1 MATVNT
7 ETLDRHTAITAR
19 SAQEITS
26 ALTAFVAN
34 WRNYDGGEVEEAHT
48 FLDQLF
54 EAYGLD
60 RRGAGVRYEAS
71 LRRADGTTGF
81 TDAILPGK
89 LLIEMKRPSKAAT
102 LEEDREQAF
111 DYWQEV
117 GSRDEG
123 VPAPR
128 YTLLCAFH
136 RFMVYEFGRY
146 PREPIADFTLD
157 ELPDNQGA
165 LRFLAGQRPT
175 VVQPNRELTATAAE
189 AVVRLYHGLVAR
201 DAAEPIE
208 LRSFILQTV
217 WCLFAS
223 DLGVLAGHPVQEIVN
238 DLLADAH
245 DRRSSAAELGHLY
258 RLLNLPDQHHPD
270 RPSTVHQQQGGV
282 FAGKTKFVNG
292 GLFATPAAV
301 HLTREELETLRDI
314 GRYRWRDVDPTIFG
328 SLIEGF
334 LERDRA
340 IDDPG
345 ARRQF
350 GVHYTH
356 ADDIRKI
363 VTPSIVEPWQARIRQ
378 ASTAD
383 EALDVLA
390 SLCKLRV
397 LDSACGSANFLYI
410 AYQEIRGLEREARE
424 KLEQLSRASGVEPPN
439 TRHLQFPLQNLYGI
453 ELDEFAVQ
461 VARVVL
467 WMGHEIAGRDQGT
480 PEPLLPLPDLSAT
493 IVQGDALEMEWPAV
507 DIIISNPPFNGSQ
520 RLREAIG
527 DDAIERLKSQFGIG
541 VKDYC
546 VYWFRKAVEHLP
558 PGGRA
563 GLVATNS
570 IAHGGTREASL
581 DYVVEQGGV
590 LTDVVPS
597 QTWQGDAA
605 VHVAIVN
612 WIHQPDNNEG
622 PLEYRIDHA
631 PVADGIGSDLRP
643 AAVSVVSAVELPAN
657 DGIAFQGPI
666 PGNRG
671 FVLDNKTAA
680 QLLQRD
686 DADYT
691 QVVKRYLTSDDI
703 ASSPLQEPSRW
714 IIDFGHRELQEAKTF
729 SAAIEIVERDVKPER
744 MKVRRE
750 SNRRRWWQFVEPR
763 RRRRAAIA
771 DLSRYLAVGRHG
783 KRILLTWCKPEWIA
797 SDATVT
803 IALDGDYHFG
813 VLTSRAH
820 VLWAAYRGSS
830 IKSDPRYTHTTVF
843 RSFPWPTYDDD
854 QREAIA
860 AAARKVTEHRA
871 SACAD
876 ANAGLTEVYNIV
888 EDGGYPDLM
897 AAHRDLD
904 RAVAAAYGWPVA
916 IAGDAYE
923 VIPRLLALNHQIDAG
938 AIEYAPFADHPTR
951 QDSEDSTDRLF

>member
-7 ETLDRHTAITAR
+7 ETLDQHTALTAR

-26 ALTAFVAN
+26 ALTAFATS
-34 WRNYDGGEVEEAHT
+34 WQNYDGGEVEEAHT

-60 RRGAGVRYEAS
+60 RRGAGVKYESS

-102 LEEDREQAF
+102 LEGDREQAF

-136 RFMVYEFGRY
+136 RFIVYEFGRY

-157 ELPDNQGA
+157 ELPDNHGS

-189 AVVRLYHGLVAR
+189 AVVGLYHGLVAR
-201 DAAEPIE
+201 DAAEPTE

-238 DLLADAH
+238 DLVADAY

-258 RLLNLPDQHHPD
+258 RLLNLPDQHDPD
-270 RPSTVHQQQGGV
+270 RPSGVHQQQGGV

-301 HLTREELETLRDI
+301 HLTREELKELHDI
-314 GRYRWRDVDPTIFG
+314 GKYRWRDVDPTIFG

-363 VTPSIVEPWQARIRQ
+363 VTPCIVEPWQARIQQ
-378 ASTAD
+378 ASTTD
-383 EALDVLA
+383 EALEVLA
-390 SLCKLRV
+390 SLCQLRV

-410 AYQEIRGLEREARE
+410 AYQEIRALEREARE
-424 KLEQLSRASGVEPPN
+424 KLEQLARASGVEPPD

-493 IVQGDALEMEWPAV
+493 IVQGDALEMEWPDV
-507 DIIISNPPFNGSQ
+507 DVIISNPPFNGSQ

-527 DDAIERLKSQFGIG
+527 DDAIERLMSQFGIG

-546 VYWFRKAVEHLP
+546 VYWFRKAAEHLP

-597 QTWQGDAA
+597 QSWQGDAA

-612 WIHQPDNNEG
+612 WIHQPDEAEG
-622 PLEYRIDHA
+622 PFEYRVDHA
-631 PVADGIGSDLRP
+631 PIIGGIGSDLRP

-671 FVLDNKTAA
+671 FVLDDETAA
-680 QLLQRD
+680 GLLQRE
-686 DADYT
+686 DADYA
-691 QVVKRYLTSDDI
+691 QVVKCYLTSEDI
-703 ASSPLQEPSRW
+703 ASSPRQEPSRW
-714 IIDFGHRELQEAKTF
+714 IIDFGLRELHEARRF
-729 SAAIEIVERDVKPER
+729 PHALEIVER
-744 MKVRRE
+744 KVRPHVDRD
-750 SNRRRWWQFVEPR
+750 RWWQLHRPR
-763 RRRRAAIA
+763 PARREAIA
-771 DLSRYLAVGRHG
+771 PLGRYLAVGRHG
-783 KRILLTWCKPEWIA
+783 KRILLTWCEPEWIA

-803 IALDGDYHFG
+803 VALDGDYHFG

-820 VLWAAYRGSS
+820 LLWAAYRGST
-830 IKSDPRYTHTTVF
+830 IETRPRYTHTTVF
-843 RSFPWPTYDDD
+843 RSFPWPTPDGN
-854 QREAIA
+854 QGEAIA
-860 AAARKVTEHRA
+860 ASGREVAEQRT

-876 ANAGLTEVYNIV
+876 ANAGLTDVYNIV

-904 RAVAAAYGWPVA
+904 RAVAAAYGWPVG

-923 VIPRLLALNHQIDAG
+923 VIPRLLALNQQIDAG
-938 AIEYAPFADHPTR
+938 TIDYDPFGDHPTR
-951 QDSEDSTDRLF
+951 QDGEDPTARLF

>member
-7 ETLDRHTAITAR
+7 ETLDQHTALTAR

-26 ALTAFVAN
+26 ALTAFVTN
-34 WRNYDGGEVEEAHT
+34 WQNYDGGEVEEAHT

-60 RRGAGVRYEAS
+60 RRGAGVRYES
-71 LRRADGTTGF
+71 TLRRADGTTGF

-89 LLIEMKRPSKAAT
+89 LLIEMKRPSKATT
-102 LEEDREQAF
+102 LEGDREQAF
-111 DYWQEV
+111 GYWQEV

-157 ELPDNQGA
+157 ELPDSQGA
-165 LRFLAGQRPT
+165 LRFLTGQRPT
-175 VVQPNRELTATAAE
+175 VVQPNRALTAVAAE
-189 AVVRLYHGLVAR
+189 GVVSLYHGLIAR
-201 DAAEPIE
+201 DAAEPTE

-223 DLGVLAGHPVQEIVN
+223 DLGVLAGYPVQEIIS
-238 DLLADAH
+238 DLLTDSQ

-270 RPSTVHQQQGGV
+270 RPSAVHQHQGGV

-301 HLTREELETLRDI
+301 HLTREELEKLREI
-314 GRYRWRDVDPTIFG
+314 GKYRWRDVDPTIFG

-340 IDDPG
+340 IVDPG

-356 ADDIRKI
+356 SDDIRKI
-363 VTPSIVEPWQARIRQ
+363 VGPCIVEPWQARIQR
-378 ASTAD
+378 ANSVD
-383 EALDVLA
+383 RALEVLA
-390 SLCKLRV
+390 SLCELRV

-410 AYQEIRGLEREARE
+410 AYQEIRALEREARD
-424 KLEQLSRASGVEPPN
+424 KVEQLARASGVEPPD
-439 TRHLQFPLQNLYGI
+439 TRHLQFPLQNLHGI

-493 IVQGDALEMEWPAV
+493 IVQGDALEMEWPDV
-507 DIIISNPPFNGSQ
+507 DVIISNPPFNGSQ

-581 DYVVEQGGV
+581 DHVVEKGGV
-590 LTDVVPS
+590 LLDVVPS

-612 WIHQPDNNEG
+612 WIHQPDG
-622 PLEYRIDHA
+622 DAGSFEYRIDHA
-631 PVADGIGSDLRP
+631 PIHGGIGSDLRP
-643 AAVSVVSAVELPAN
+643 AALSVVSAVELPAN

-671 FVLDNKTAA
+671 FVLDDEAA
-680 QLLQRD
+680 AELIRRD
-686 DADYT
+686 DADYA

-703 ASSPLQEPSRW
+703 ASSPAQEPSRW
-714 IIDFGHRELQEAKTF
+714 IIDFGHRELQDARKF
-729 SAAIEIVERDVKPER
+729 PAAIEIVERDVKPER
-744 MKVRRE
+744 IKVRRE

-763 RRRRAAIA
+763 RGRRAAIA

-783 KRILLTWCKPEWIA
+783 KRILLTWCEPEWIA

-820 VLWAAYRGSS
+820 VLWAAYRGST
-830 IKSDPRYTHTTVF
+830 IETRPRYTHTTVF
-843 RSFPWPTYDDD
+843 RSFPWPAPDGQ

-860 AAARKVTEHRA
+860 AAAREVAEQRT
-871 SACAD
+871 SACTD
-876 ANAGLTEVYNIV
+876 ANAGLTDVYNIV

-897 AAHRDLD
+897 VAHRDLD
-904 RAVAAAYGWPVA
+904 RAVAAAYGWPVS

-923 VIPRLLALNHQIDAG
+923 LIPRLLALNHEIDAG
-938 AIEYAPFADHPTR
+938 TIDYEPFEDRPAR
-951 QDSEDSTDRLF
+951 QDGEGATSRLF

>member
-7 ETLDRHTAITAR
+7 ETLDQHTALTAR
-19 SAQEITS
+19 SVQEITG
-26 ALTAFVAN
+26 ALTAFATN
-34 WRNYDGGEVEEAHT
+34 WQDYDGGEVEEAHT

-60 RRGAGVRYEAS
+60 RRGAGVRYESS

-89 LLIEMKRPSKAAT
+89 LLVEMKRPSKAAT
-102 LEEDREQAF
+102 LEGDREQAF

-146 PREPIADFTLD
+146 PREPIADFTLE

-189 AVVRLYHGLVAR
+189 AVVSLYHELVAR
-201 DAAEPIE
+201 DAAEPTE

-223 DLGVLAGHPVQEIVN
+223 DLGVLAGHPVQEIIS
-238 DLLADAH
+238 DLLTDTH

-270 RPSTVHQQQGGV
+270 HPSAVHQQQGGV

-301 HLTREELETLRDI
+301 HLTREELSKLREI
-314 GRYRWRDVDPTIFG
+314 GTYRWREVDPTIFG

-363 VTPSIVEPWQARIRQ
+363 VTPCIVEPWQGRIQR

-383 EALDVLA
+383 EALEVLA
-390 SLCKLRV
+390 ALCKLRV

-410 AYQEIRGLEREARE
+410 AYQEIRALEREARE
-424 KLEQLSRASGVEPPN
+424 KIEQLARASGVEPPD

-480 PEPLLPLPDLSAT
+480 PEPLLPLADLSAT
-493 IVQGDALEMEWPAV
+493 IVQGDALDMAWPDADV
-507 DIIISNPPFNGSQ
+507 IISTPPFNGSP

-581 DYVVEQGGV
+581 DHVVEQGGV
-590 LTDVVPS
+590 LIDVVPS

-612 WIHQPDNNEG
+612 WIHQPEEIDV
-622 PLEYRIDHA
+622 PFEYRIDHA

-643 AAVSVVSAVELPAN
+643 AAVSVVSAVELHAN

-671 FVLDNKTAA
+671 FVLDDETAT
-680 QLLQRD
+680 QFLQRED
-686 DADYT
+686 GNYAE
-691 QVVKRYLTSDDI
+691 VVKRYLTSDDI
-703 ASSPLQEPSRW
+703 ASSPTQEPSRW
-714 IIDFGHRELQEAKTF
+714 IIDFGHRELHEARRF
-729 SAAIEIVERDVKPER
+729 PAAMEIVERDVKPER
-744 MKVRRE
+744 MTVRRE

-763 RRRRAAIA
+763 RRRRTAIA
-771 DLSRYLAVGRHG
+771 DLARYLAVGRHG
-783 KRILLTWCKPEWIA
+783 KRILLTWCEPEWIA

-820 VLWAAYRGSS
+820 MLWAAYRGSS

-843 RSFPWPTYDDD
+843 RSFPWPAPDEE

-860 AAARKVTEHRA
+860 AAAREVAEQRT
-871 SACAD
+871 SACTD
-876 ANAGLTEVYNIV
+876 ANAGLTEIYNIV
-888 EDGGYPDLM
+888 EDGGYPDLIG
-897 AAHRDLD
+897 AHRDLD
-904 RAVAAAYGWPVA
+904 RAVAAAYGWPLG
-916 IAGDAYE
+916 IAEDAYE
-923 VIPRLLALNHQIDAG
+923 VIPRLLALNHQIDTG
-938 AIEYAPFADHPTR
+938 TIHYEPFVDHPAR
-951 QDSEDSTDRLF
+951 QSDGEPAARLF